1 MDKVFV
7 ESTFEA
13 AVVVAEKHIG
23 RAFRILG
30 TDGAAFMARHYELL
44 SSRNADLARSQLQ
57 ILVKHAPIHVEHW
70 DALKKVAPERKMPPR
85 PTNPRGPDPH
95 LLFGRNI
102 GLSVAV
108 WRLTQENCWP
118 RLSQYRNESK
128 GGKCSLEGA
137 SACDAA
143 GVAWNRT
150 RAASMARV
158 DYGTVAKY
166 WKKYK
171 GQAHVWYI
179 CLWSFHVN

>member
-70 DALKKVAPERKMPPR
+70 DALKKVAPERKNAATPDEPAR
-85 PTNPRGPDPH
+85 PGPASS
-95 LLFGRNI
+95 FR
-102 GLSVAV
+102 
-108 WRLTQENCWP
+108 
-118 RLSQYRNESK
+118 SQYRPVGRRLATDPRELLAPLEPIPERVK
-128 GGKCSLEGA
+128 GRKVFS
-137 SACDAA
+137 
-143 GVAWNRT
+143 
-150 RAASMARV
+150 
-158 DYGTVAKY
+158 
-166 WKKYK
+166 
-171 GQAHVWYI
+171 
-179 CLWSFHVN
+179 